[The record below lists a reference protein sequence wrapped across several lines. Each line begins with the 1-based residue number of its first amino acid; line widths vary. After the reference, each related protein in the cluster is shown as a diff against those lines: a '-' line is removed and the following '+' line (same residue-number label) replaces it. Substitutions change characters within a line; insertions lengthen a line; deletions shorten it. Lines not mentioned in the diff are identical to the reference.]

1 MERIPPN
8 YKRLYIDMI
17 TKKYPEKKKDCLFL
31 LSKKELSAL
40 DIIHLNN
47 QIFENQ
53 AIDEDKRSKRH
64 RSYDKN
70 SIFEILD
77 YQAKN
82 RLNNSELARNFKLS
96 RNTIA
101 KWKKLYIEVSSRKV
115 KNRVNKNMLNR
126 DRLTKQV

>member
-1 MERIPPN
+1 MAKIPPN

-31 LSKKELSAL
+31 LSKRKLSAL

-47 QIFENQ
+47 KLFENYMV
-53 AIDEDKRSKRH
+53 DEDKTNKRH

-77 YQAKN
+77 YQIKN
-82 RLNNSELARNFKLS
+82 RLNNSELARHFKLS
-96 RNTIA
+96 RNTIT
-101 KWKKLYIEVSSRKV
+101 KWKNLDIGNLIDVQNSGVLS
-115 KNRVNKNMLNR
+115 
-126 DRLTKQV
+126 DG